1 MFFDLYGIDETFPL
15 YFAIIALGL
24 GIASYLNSQLVM
36 RYGMHRL
43 AVFALVGLVVFSAA
57 LLGTAMAFDGVPPF
71 GAFMT
76 LCFLAFCC
84 NGVLFGNVTALAM
97 QSLGRGAGLG
107 ASVVEIGGVSCRG
120 RVY

>member
-43 AVFALVGLVVFSAA
+43 EVFALVGLVVFSAA

-76 LCFLAFCC
+76 PCFLSFCC
-84 NGVLFGNVTALAM
+84 KGVLFGNVNAL
-97 QSLGRGAGLG
+97 
-107 ASVVEIGGVSCRG
+107 EIGRASCRD
-120 RVY
+120 RVGTYV

>member
-1 MFFDLYGIDETFPL
+1 MFFDLSGIDAPFPL

-24 GIASYLNSQLVM
+24 GFASYLNSQLVM

-57 LLGTAMAFDGVPPF
+57 LLGTAMAFDGEPF

-84 NGVLFGNVTALAM
+84 NGVLFGNVNALAM
-97 QSLGRGAGLG
+97 QSLGRVAG
-107 ASVVEIGGVSCRG
+107 
-120 RVY
+120 

>member
-1 MFFDLYGIDETFPL
+1 
-15 YFAIIALGL
+15 
-24 GIASYLNSQLVM
+24 M

-84 NGVLFGNVTALAM
+84 NGVLFGNVNALAM
-97 QSLGRGAGLG
+97 QSLGRVAGLG
-107 ASVVEIGGVSCRG
+107 ASMVSSLSSLIAVILSRSEEHTSEHQSLM
-120 RVY
+120 RI